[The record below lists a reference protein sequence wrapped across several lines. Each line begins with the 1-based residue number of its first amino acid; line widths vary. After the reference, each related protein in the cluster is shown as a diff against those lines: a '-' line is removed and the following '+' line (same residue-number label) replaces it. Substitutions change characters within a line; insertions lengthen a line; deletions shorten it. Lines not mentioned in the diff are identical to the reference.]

1 MGCLAA
7 SATVSR
13 AAELPA
19 ELLAKLKAEEFRIR
33 ESGQAE
39 LLAWAHQQ
47 PEGVLDELLLHAREE
62 DDPEVR
68 ERCLGVLKELVNDE
82 YRKDGEGFIGIQMLD
97 ELANVPGDPKPRG
110 AVRIVMVVPDSAA
123 QQAGLQ
129 LNDLIVGMG
138 DQIWHELGASLDIR
152 ERIRQ
157 LKPNT
162 KITLK
167 ILRNGN
173 PMDIEVKLGRRPF
186 AADMMFFDQRQFDA
200 EAAERTA
207 KDAYFRRWLEHHK
220 ARQ

>member
-19 ELLAKLKAEEFRIR
+19 GPLANLRSEEFRKR
-33 ESGQAE
+33 ESAQAE
-39 LLAWAHQQ
+39 LLAWARQQ
-47 PEGVLDELLLHAREE
+47 PEGVMDELLRHSREE
-62 DDPEVR
+62 EEPEVR
-68 ERCLGVLKELVNDE
+68 ERCLAVLKELVNDE

-110 AVRIVMVVPDSAA
+110 AVRIIIVVPDSAA

-129 LNDLIVGMG
+129 PNDLIVGMG
-138 DQIWHELGASLDIR
+138 DQVWHELGASLDFR

-162 KITLK
+162 RITLK

-186 AADMMFFDQRQFDA
+186 AADMLFFDERQFDA

-207 KDAYFRRWLEHHK
+207 KDAYFRRWLERHK
-220 ARQ
+220 PRK